1 MTRAIVVFSILWV
14 PQLSRAQYVISTV
27 AGGVPPNTPLPAAA
41 ASIGDPPRVA
51 VDSAGNLYFGSIH
64 SVFKVDQSG
73 TLTRVAG
80 IGRSG
85 YSGDGGP
92 ATSAQL
98 EYPDGIAVDA
108 AGDIFVADKNA
119 NVIREIAADGAI
131 STFAGTGAAGFAGD
145 GGPAAQALFNGPTG
159 LAFDAVGNLYVA
171 DTGNNRV
178 RRISPGGGAINT
190 LAGNGAA
197 GSGGDGGPASS
208 ASLNSPEGVTIDPA
222 GYIYIADTLNNLVR
236 RVAGDGSI
244 GTFAGN
250 GYPGPA
256 GDNGPAANAALFLPT
271 DVAADNLGDL
281 YIADLGTVRIRVVT
295 NGIIKTFAGSSNGPL
310 PADNLSSSAIRLT
323 GPTGLAVDSTGVVYF
338 AEGSIG
344 SGSGLDLGAFK
355 IWKVTAKGIVLT
367 AAGNALNSYSG
378 DNGPASLAQL
388 DTPAGMAF
396 DSNGNLYVV
405 DSANNRVRR
414 ISPDGSIV
422 TVAGNGNSG
431 FSGEFGPAVN
441 AALNHPMGI
450 AVDLLGF
457 LYIADTGNNRVRAVD
472 PSGMIYTVAGNGN
485 AAFFG
490 DGTIA
495 QNAALRGPRGV
506 AVDPLRN
513 LYIAD
518 TLNHRIREVTLDG
531 ILNTVAGSGQGFG
544 GDGGPATSALLNLPS
559 SIALDSSGNLFIAD
573 QGNGRI
579 RMLSASGT
587 ISTVAG
593 SDGSR
598 GLGDGGPAT
607 SARLVNPQGVAVDP
621 AGNLYIS
628 DTGENRIRE
637 VSTAGVITTI
647 AGNGRCCYSNDG
659 IPAAV
664 APLNVPWG
672 IAVDSSSN
680 VWVADSGNN
689 AIRELSSVL
698 SSGVQTVVT
707 NGASNLMG
715 PVAPGEI
722 VSIYG
727 SNLGPPSPVAY
738 QSGGGTAAG
747 TQLGGASVTFN
758 GISAPILYASAG
770 QLTAIVPY
778 AVSGQSLQVAG
789 SYLGSATFSISVPLA
804 ASAPALFTADSTG
817 IGPALAANQ
826 DGSSNSTTHPAAAGS
841 VITLYATGEGQ
852 TSPGGID
859 GQPVS
864 GPAHPVLPVSVTIGG
879 LTALVQSAVE
889 LPGSIGVVEIT
900 VQVPGGVEP
909 GPAVPVM
916 VQVGGVPSPPGVTIS
931 VAGL

>member
-1 MTRAIVVFSILWV
+1 MYPGLQSLKD
-14 PQLSRAQYVISTV
+14 
-27 AGGVPPNTPLPAAA
+27 AAVQADTARFDRIGFCSDA
-41 ASIGDPPRVA
+41 ASK
-51 VDSAGNLYFGSIH
+51 
-64 SVFKVDQSG
+64 KVKTEGTRYSS
-73 TLTRVAG
+73 TLTTPK
-80 IGRSG
+80 
-85 YSGDGGP
+85 YLLLTEP
-92 ATSAQL
+92 AT
-98 EYPDGIAVDA
+98 
-108 AGDIFVADKNA
+108 
-119 NVIREIAADGAI
+119 
-131 STFAGTGAAGFAGD
+131 
-145 GGPAAQALFNGPTG
+145 
-159 LAFDAVGNLYVA
+159 
-171 DTGNNRV
+171 
-178 RRISPGGGAINT
+178 
-190 LAGNGAA
+190 
-197 GSGGDGGPASS
+197 
-208 ASLNSPEGVTIDPA
+208 VTIEP
-222 GYIYIADTLNNLVR
+222 
-236 RVAGDGSI
+236 
-244 GTFAGN
+244 
-250 GYPGPA
+250 
-256 GDNGPAANAALFLPT
+256 
-271 DVAADNLGDL
+271 
-281 YIADLGTVRIRVVT
+281 
-295 NGIIKTFAGSSNGPL
+295 
-310 PADNLSSSAIRLT
+310 
-323 GPTGLAVDSTGVVYF
+323 
-338 AEGSIG
+338 
-344 SGSGLDLGAFK
+344 
-355 IWKVTAKGIVLT
+355 
-367 AAGNALNSYSG
+367 
-378 DNGPASLAQL
+378 
-388 DTPAGMAF
+388 
-396 DSNGNLYVV
+396 
-405 DSANNRVRR
+405 
-414 ISPDGSIV
+414 
-422 TVAGNGNSG
+422 
-431 FSGEFGPAVN
+431 SGE
-441 AALNHPMGI
+441 I
-450 AVDLLGF
+450 
-457 LYIADTGNNRVRAVD
+457 R
-472 PSGMIYTVAGNGN
+472 
-485 AAFFG
+485 
-490 DGTIA
+490 
-495 QNAALRGPRGV
+495 PRGV

-664 APLNVPWG
+664 APLNVPCG
-672 IAVDSSSN
+672 IAVDSSGN

-789 SYLGSATFSISVPLA
+789 SYQGSATFSISVPLA

-879 LTALVQSAVE
+879 LTAPVQSAVE